1 MFCIPGVNWTISD
14 KANKCDPWRK
24 LLLFLTF
31 SFSLEISFM
40 KKNSRE
46 NRVYLKIQANCEQI
60 CWPPSCIRLMGGWA
74 CPVIGSSYSTAV
86 GDKLWLEKYR
96 PLLSW
101 SDGWVCF
108 AGPVVAVHGLGW
120 HPLCHALIKTR
131 LGGLNQASQ
140 CTFLRKSG
148 MNLFQYKW
156 TEKNPFFAKV
166 SPKNRYALQTL
177 SWF

>member
-1 MFCIPGVNWTISD
+1 MSNLTSLALNQLKGKYNTNTHIQQLNIYIYVNWLSSGHL
-14 KANKCDPWRK
+14 K
-24 LLLFLTF
+24 L
-31 SFSLEISFM
+31 
-40 KKNSRE
+40 
-46 NRVYLKIQANCEQI
+46 QANCEQI

-120 HPLCHALIKTR
+120 HPLCHALTKTR

-148 MNLFQYKW
+148 MKLFQYK
-156 TEKNPFFAKV
+156 
-166 SPKNRYALQTL
+166 
-177 SWF
+177 